1 MDQTQNGNNYYPHY
15 PQYPNYMSPIY
26 IPNQPVVIP
35 QVYNSYTYHLEREI
49 KYLRDSIDD
58 MKKELNELKNNAV
71 SNSFIDNT
79 VEKFKLQDE
88 INNETVT
95 NLKNVHKRINV
106 VFKKINKN

>member
-1 MDQTQNGNNYYPHY
+1 
-15 PQYPNYMSPIY
+15 MSETFNEY
-26 IPNQPVVIP
+26 I
-35 QVYNSYTYHLEREI
+35 I
-49 KYLRDSIDD
+49 K
-58 MKKELNELKNNAV
+58 LNELKNNAV

-106 VFKKINKN
+106 VFKKIGPKSALDVLNHFGIE